1 MLELCYRVG
10 KNPLYKSPPFDT
22 LGYVASLL
30 YIKKGEKNQC
40 NCIKFLLTLYP
51 VYDILLLSRGK
62 EVEKMNK
69 FGLTESDIYI
79 LEKLVKKVLDND

>member
-1 MLELCYRVG
+1 MLELCYRME